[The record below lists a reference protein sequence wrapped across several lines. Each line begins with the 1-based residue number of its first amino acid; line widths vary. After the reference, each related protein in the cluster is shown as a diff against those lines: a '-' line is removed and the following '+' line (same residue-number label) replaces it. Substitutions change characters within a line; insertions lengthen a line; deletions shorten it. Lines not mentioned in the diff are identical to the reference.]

1 MQRQSAQPN
10 RGGMDIE
17 EDINH
22 TIAPNITELRGV
34 KTERQ
39 VFHFTTKQ
47 YLFTAI
53 IASDSTDDTKDSI
66 VVKPKKL
73 QAVSPKI
80 HLRSIIV
87 TTVTG
92 IFSTETSRSAKARF
106 RRNPL
111 ATVRRALFLR
121 KTATSVILPRTEI
134 AQITLRK
141 TTSKT
146 KFMFSAILKTASL
159 HRDVR
164 YGRILFKMK
173 IAP

>member
-1 MQRQSAQPN
+1 
-10 RGGMDIE
+10 MDIE

-22 TIAPNITELRGV
+22 TIAPNKTEFRGV
-34 KTERQ
+34 KTERD
-39 VFHFTTKQ
+39 
-47 YLFTAI
+47 I
-53 IASDSTDDTKDSI
+53 TDDTKDSI

-87 TTVTG
+87 TIVTG

-111 ATVRRALFLR
+111 TTVRRALFLR
-121 KTATSVILPRTEI
+121 KMATSVILPRTEI

-146 KFMFSAILKTASL
+146 KFMFSAILKTASI
-159 HRDVR
+159 HRDVSWTIKLR
-164 YGRILFKMK
+164 TRTSIDPQKLTCKK
-173 IAP
+173 TQN